1 MTVNVDE
8 VLSAMTAAGKQ
19 VFADN
24 WGTISTY
31 AETEFKKMSQQMVD
45 IAANVAKHELDPS
58 QGYSADVG
66 KMLMD
71 MQRLS
76 TVSVLIAMSTMT
88 MVAAQQALN
97 AMLEIVKNTL
107 GGVIGAI
114 L

>member
-1 MTVNVDE
+1 MTVNVDQ
-8 VLSAMTAAGKQ
+8 VLEAVTAAGKQ

-45 IAANVAKHELDPS
+45 IAANVAKHEADAS
-58 QGYSADVG
+58 QGYTAEVG

-76 TVSVLIAMSTMT
+76 TVNVLIAMSAMT
-88 MVAAQQALN
+88 LVAAQQALN